1 MMCRMKRSTGA
12 VVLMVAASALA
23 GCGEQGRSADE
34 APSLAGTTS
43 VSQPLP
49 AASKL
54 PTLAADQKNLP
65 DCRATW
71 RPGKTLPQHYDGC
84 VDNAMEVPVAAT
96 GHECADGSRLVNFR
110 GRQWAMTGGPI
121 SITDGDKLLED
132 SAYLKALET
141 CQPA

>member
-1 MMCRMKRSTGA
+1 MLRSTGA
-12 VVLMVAASALA
+12 VLLLCAASTLV
-23 GCGEQGRSADE
+23 GCGEQAKTSAGS

-54 PTLAADQKNLP
+54 PTLAASHDNLP

-71 RPGKTLPQHYDGC
+71 RPGRTLPQHYDGC
-84 VDNAMEVPVAAT
+84 VDDASEMSVAAM

-110 GRQWAMTGGPI
+110 GRQWAVTGGPI
-121 SITDGDKLLED
+121 SITDGDKLLD
-132 SAYLKALET
+132 DAAYVTALEG
-141 CQPA
+141 CQPS